1 MSLAAR
7 SLPTLAAAP
16 TAAIASLSPL
26 NIGWLLV
33 SLALVTAPHALR
45 LPLWIAPLAVAFA
58 LWRLHIARHGLA
70 MPHKTALYLLSAA
83 STAAVY
89 LSYGDLLGRDAGV
102 ALLVVMLAL
111 KLLETTRLRD
121 AMLLLLLG
129 YFLVITNF
137 LYSQSIPTALYMLV
151 AVLAITA
158 TMVNFHHGGSARAA
172 RNTVRVAVLLLAQ
185 AAPLMLVLFVLFPRV
200 PAPLWGTPQQTHG
213 STGLSDTM
221 APGSVSAL
229 SLSPATAFRVKFE
242 DGLPPPSALYWRGPV
257 LWHFDGRTWSAGRSE
272 SGESQAR
279 YTAKSAPIR
288 YTVTLE
294 PHQKPR
300 LFALDLPASLPG
312 QARLTDDF
320 QIVADSAVQT
330 RMRYQIASVLDY
342 RAGLSAGDAEL
353 QRALQ
358 MPERSNPRARELAA
372 ELRAWGDDK
381 DIVRAALTLFREQ
394 PFFYTL
400 SPPRLGD
407 QPVDEFLFDTRRG
420 FCEHFAS
427 SFVFLM
433 RGAGVPA
440 RVVTGYQGGELN
452 PVDNYLVVRQ
462 ADAHAW
468 AEVWLR
474 GQGWVRVDPTAAVS
488 PLRIEQ
494 GVAAALPEND
504 ALMLPGIGAGNW
516 LQPARLTWDAAG
528 NGWNQWVLGYDASRQ
543 LQVLAGVGLGA
554 ASWRTMT
561 IALIA
566 IASAVTLVLGVVLLR
581 QRRSL
586 QRDPV
591 ISAYR
596 KFCDKLAATGVARR
610 DGEGPR
616 DFATRA
622 IVACPQDA
630 IAIDAISKLY
640 VEARY
645 SASPDRASI
654 DRLTLLVK
662 RFKVQKRPPTDRLAP
677 EAT

>member
-1 MSLAAR
+1 MKVATPAA
-7 SLPTLAAAP
+7 T
-16 TAAIASLSPL
+16 IVSLSPL

-58 LWRLHIARHGLA
+58 LWRFHIARHGLA

-137 LYSQSIPTALYMLV
+137 LYSQSIPTALYMLL

-200 PAPLWGTPQQTHG
+200 SSPLWGTAPQQTEG

-221 APGSVSAL
+221 APGSVSNL

-242 DGLPPPSALYWRGPV
+242 DALPPPSALYWRGPV
-257 LWHFDGRTWSAGRSE
+257 LWHFDGRTWTAGQSE
-272 SGESQAR
+272 SGENQPR

-294 PHQKPR
+294 PHQKAR

-312 QARLTDDF
+312 QARLTGDF
-320 QIVADSAVQT
+320 QIIADSDVRT
-330 RMRYQIASVLDY
+330 RLRYQMASVLDY
-342 RAGLSAGDAEL
+342 RAGIDGDGEQL
-353 QRALQ
+353 LRALQ
-358 MPERSNPRARELAA
+358 IPERSNPRTRELAT
-372 ELRAWGDDK
+372 ELRALGKDE
-381 DIVRAALTLFREQ
+381 DIVRAALAMFREQ

-400 SPPRLGD
+400 SPPRLKD

-433 RGAGVPA
+433 RNAGVPA

-488 PLRIEQ
+488 PSRIEN
-494 GVAAALPEND
+494 GITAALSESD
-504 ALMLPGIGAGNW
+504 VLMLPGVANW
-516 LQPARLTWDAAG
+516 LQPARLTWDAAA

-561 IALIA
+561 MVLVA
-566 IASAVTLVLGVVLLR
+566 IASAITLVLGILLLR
-581 QRRSL
+581 QQRS
-586 QRDPV
+586 QHRDPV

-596 KFCDKLAATGVARR
+596 NFCRKLAATGISRR

-616 DFATRA
+616 DFAARA
-622 IVACPQDA
+622 SVACPQDA
-630 IAIDAISKLY
+630 AAIDAISKLY
-640 VEARY
+640 AEARY
-645 SASPDRASI
+645 GASPDRASI
-654 DRLTLLVK
+654 DRLILLVR
-662 RFKVQKRPPTDRLAP
+662 RFKIQKRPVPDCVTAG
-677 EAT
+677 EV